1 MFAHAR
7 ETRKPRPSPAQHVAL
22 PRNAGYF
29 FPAAAAAGPRTA
41 GTIEALAR
49 ALADQPRPKPDR
61 APIPALYADW
71 AELVAGDLGCAVPS
85 GTTDNGRP
93 GTVTLPRASNGRLD
107 LSSLRGETPRSCGWL
122 AEALGRA
129 QRRLLISAPAQGLC
143 AGTAEA
149 ASAWA
154 RRQVSWSWQWL
165 VLNQFLPTIADDW
178 ILAEVV
184 RDGAPLYRQFRK
196 SMAPGLVG
204 DLPVPVEF
212 SCAAFG
218 FVASMA
224 RPGHA
229 AQGNAVASWIAALRV
244 LDPIAAAVG
253 NATGPAPGLA
263 RLNGTPHRP
272 LHRHQRDT
280 AERRHRDLASSTT
293 SAPACGSNCPAH
305 RPASTGCGRTGHRP
319 APHLAQLAWT
329 DRPGDAIRTRP
340 FHQKPPVVHHPEE
353 AELRRHLHRLG
364 ALGSRLVA
372 ETLVGIIQCDPT
384 SYWQAGGLDR
394 GAGTPTPRPKRW
406 RTGAGGLEEWPDV
419 AAALPRMPA
428 RPDSAHA
435 GLPAAERR
443 LPCDGLSRQAV
454 TSDPEEEDD
463 DSQHVQH
470 IEPSRRHTGSRFPP
484 PATRRTS
491 NPRTLGLEFAHAGS
505 GSSAFQPDIAS
516 TARSSENRSRH
527 ASVDIDPARIA
538 PRDPGAAFRAMNPRH
553 RAELLVSALMDGIDA
568 VPLGPTEAGGW
579 FTGDLTDH
587 QIAGLTLGG
596 STVPVTALARGAS
609 DQAYWTRQLREVL
622 ALASERWIR
631 MDEIVAQQTDILS
644 YLALPARLGPYA
656 PWTIRFLRRV
666 HEFTVRVAIRV
677 SDP

>member
-29 FPAAAAAGPRTA
+29 FPAAAAAGPGTA

-224 RPGHA
+224 RPGRP
-229 AQGNAVASWIAALRV
+229 GPGMPSFGLAALRV
-244 LDPIAAAVG
+244 LDPMAAAVG

-263 RLNGTPHRP
+263 RLASTARRIDTCIAPSP
-272 LHRHQRDT
+272 DT
-280 AERRHRDLASSTT
+280 AEPAAALALDHLRAGLRIELPSAQACLDGLEDMGIVLPRLSPDELASG
-293 SAPACGSNCPAH
+293 SAGA
-305 RPASTGCGRTGHRP
+305 
-319 APHLAQLAWT
+319 
-329 DRPGDAIRTRP
+329 AIRAGR
-340 FHQKPPVVHHPEE
+340 FHEDTPLWFYILKE
-353 AELRRHLHRLG
+353 AELREHGARLG

-372 ETLVGIIQCDPT
+372 ETLVGIVQCDPT
-384 SYWQAGGLDR
+384 SYWQAGGSD
-394 GAGTPTPRPKRW
+394 AGRWHPNDGPKPLARPLSS
-406 RTGAGGLEEWPDV
+406 LEEILHV
-419 AAALPRMPA
+419 
-428 RPDSAHA
+428 AHA
-435 GLPAAERR
+435 P
-443 LPCDGLSRQAV
+443 
-454 TSDPEEEDD
+454 
-463 DSQHVQH
+463 
-470 IEPSRRHTGSRFPP
+470 
-484 PATRRTS
+484 
-491 NPRTLGLEFAHAGS
+491 
-505 GSSAFQPDIAS
+505 
-516 TARSSENRSRH
+516 
-527 ASVDIDPARIA
+527 
-538 PRDPGAAFRAMNPRH
+538 
-553 RAELLVSALMDGIDA
+553 
-568 VPLGPTEAGGW
+568 
-579 FTGDLTDH
+579 
-587 QIAGLTLGG
+587 
-596 STVPVTALARGAS
+596 
-609 DQAYWTRQLREVL
+609 
-622 ALASERWIR
+622 
-631 MDEIVAQQTDILS
+631 
-644 YLALPARLGPYA
+644 
-656 PWTIRFLRRV
+656 
-666 HEFTVRVAIRV
+666 
-677 SDP
+677 